1 MADEKRED
9 KRGGDQPKI
18 KSQLVERVGA
28 ATVRVAVEHRRELHR
43 PWHEH
48 LHGTW
53 VVDMIKVVKSHSE
66 EQKKD
71 RWEEAGHTTVQASV
85 LAQPLLQVVLETR

>member
-18 KSQLVERVGA
+18 KSQLVKRVGA

-53 VVDMIKVVKSHSE
+53 VVDMINVAKSHPE

-71 RWEEAGHTTVQASV
+71 RWEEAGHTTVKASV
-85 LAQPLLQVVLETR
+85 LAQPLLQVVLEAR

>member
-1 MADEKRED
+1 MNF
-9 KRGGDQPKI
+9 
-18 KSQLVERVGA
+18 
-28 ATVRVAVEHRRELHR
+28 TV
-43 PWHEH
+43 
-48 LHGTW
+48 HGTSTCTW
-53 VVDMIKVVKSHSE
+53 LVDKIKVVKSHPE

>member
-48 LHGTW
+48 LH
-53 VVDMIKVVKSHSE
+53 VVVAMIKVVKSHPE
-66 EQKKD
+66 EEKKD

>member
-1 MADEKRED
+1 MNFTVQGTSTCTWLVD
-9 KRGGDQPKI
+9 K
-18 KSQLVERVGA
+18 
-28 ATVRVAVEHRRELHR
+28 
-43 PWHEH
+43 
-48 LHGTW
+48 
-53 VVDMIKVVKSHSE
+53 IKVVKSHPE